1 MRVFLAWIFFFPS
14 CPVSGD
20 CLALCVRF
28 YTIFLK
34 TRSERINLPPP
45 LLLSHPTPRLGKGE
59 VGVGAG
65 WGGFAVPTH
74 PPGGGAH
81 VSWTANG

>member
-1 MRVFLAWIFFFPS
+1 MWVFLVWLFPS

-20 CLALCVRF
+20 CLTLCIRF
-28 YTIFLK
+28 YMIFLK
-34 TRSERINLPPP
+34 TRIQRINLPLHFVP
-45 LLLSHPTPRLGKGE
+45 PTPSGEGE

-74 PPGGGAH
+74 PPGGCAH
-81 VSWTANG
+81 VSWMANGWLVQV